1 MIRYS
6 WLFGEVNRVLAHQI
20 ICMDCG
26 YQGSF
31 DTQEVSIENTRQDCF
46 KYFKHNPFTSAM
58 HYQCPEC
65 NSYLKVDP
73 MDIFKMYPVK
83 GHPHPGRPGKDTNSI
98 SVDTNFLWQ
107 LPGMIKDGV
116 RGLKRYITKNI
127 GLNS

>member
-6 WLFGEVNRVLAHQI
+6 WLSGEVNRMLAHQI
-20 ICMDCG
+20 ICMECG

-46 KYFKHNPFTSAM
+46 KYFGHNPFTSAM

-73 MDIFKMYPVK
+73 MDIFKMHPVK
-83 GHPHPGRPGKDTNSI
+83 GQAHPGGPAMDMSSV
-98 SVDTNFLWQ
+98 SVDTDFLWQ
-107 LPGMIKDGV
+107 LPGMIKDRV
-116 RGLKRYITKNI
+116 LGLTKYISSRI
-127 GLNS
+127 SAQ